1 MSTVISRVGPT
12 YNIGISFQPAEPSSG
27 IFRKSYRI
35 VLEKD
40 EDGRVVIRSPDLQG
54 VVTDGADE
62 NEALQNAFEA
72 VNAILETRGLP
83 KEYNLTV
90 SHRLSA

>member
-1 MSTVISRVGPT
+1 
-12 YNIGISFQPAEPSSG
+12 
-27 IFRKSYRI
+27 
-35 VLEKD
+35 LEKD
-40 EDGRVVIRSPDLQG
+40 KDGRVVVRSPDLQG
-54 VVTDGADE
+54 VVTDGANE

-90 SHRLSA
+90 SRRLSA